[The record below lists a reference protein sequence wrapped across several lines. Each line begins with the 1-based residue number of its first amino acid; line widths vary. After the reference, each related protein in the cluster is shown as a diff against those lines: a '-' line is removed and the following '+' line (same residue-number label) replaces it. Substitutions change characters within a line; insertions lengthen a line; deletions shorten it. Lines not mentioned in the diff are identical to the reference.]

1 MAILLELDLTGE
13 LVEDVG
19 SHPIERVLAR
29 RRVALRTLVDRLAEA
44 AKDPNVVG
52 LLAKL
57 GASSMS
63 LAQAE
68 ELSDAVVRFRTAGK
82 QTIAW
87 AETFGELGRGTT
99 AYVVAT
105 GFSEV
110 WLQPSGSVG
119 LMGAAAAGVF
129 VRGALDHANVEPL
142 FAQRHEYKNAAD
154 SLLRSEFT
162 EAHREATERLA
173 TSAYEQI
180 VSAVAVG
187 RGLPEERVRE
197 LVDRAPIP
205 ATEAH
210 EAGLVDHLGYRDA
223 VHGALDHRWAE
234 KPTLLYLSRYR
245 RRWGSLRRTQKTRR
259 PGVGLIEAVGA
270 IQTGRSKRGPIGR
283 VAGSDTIAAA
293 FRFAVRDERIKAIVF
308 RVNSRGGSYIASDT
322 IWREVCVAR
331 EAGKPVVVSMG
342 DVAGSGGYYVA
353 MAANVIV
360 AQPATLT
367 GSIGVLGGKLQTS
380 GLLERLGVKVE
391 GLAHGR
397 HALMFSSQTG
407 FTDEEW
413 AKLDEWLDLVYDD
426 FTEKVARGQRHD
438 SRGSPQGGARPGVD
452 GSRRH
457 RTRTGRRARR
467 TAPGRGDRTGA
478 CRLGARRPTA
488 SSPRGVADETPA
500 PTTKQRRPGSL
511 RTSPGMERRALG
523 VGRTRPVGDGPGASG
538 RRATDHARW
547 TASITAEDRLAIT
560 RLERQGARGQ
570 RATFLP
576 PSSRARQTS

>member
-1 MAILLELDLTGE
+1 
-13 LVEDVG
+13 
-19 SHPIERVLAR
+19 
-29 RRVALRTLVDRLAEA
+29 
-44 AKDPNVVG
+44 
-52 LLAKL
+52 
-57 GASSMS
+57 MS

-99 AYVVAT
+99 AYVLAT

-129 VRGALDHANVEPL
+129 VRGALDRANVEPL

-187 RGLPEERVRE
+187 RRLPEERVRE

-205 ATEAH
+205 ATEAQQ
-210 EAGLVDHLGYRDA
+210 AGLVDHLGYRDA
-223 VHGALDHRWAE
+223 VHGALDHRWVE

-245 RRWGSLRRTQKTRR
+245 RRCDGLRRALKTRQ
-259 PGVGLIEAVGA
+259 PAVGLIEAVGA

-283 VAGSDTIAAA
+283 VAGSETIAAA

-380 GLLERLGVKVE
+380 GLLDRLGVRVE

-407 FTDEEW
+407 FSDEEW

-426 FTEKVARGQRHD
+426 FTGKVARGRSMTREAVHEVARGRVWTGADAAERGLVDELGGLRLAVEIARERAGLAHD
-438 SRGSPQGGARPGVD
+438 APLRPALAVSP
-452 GSRRH
+452 
-457 RTRTGRRARR
+457 ARR
-467 TAPGRGDRTGA
+467 
-478 CRLGARRPTA
+478 LRRPRNSDDPA
-488 SSPRGVADETPA
+488 ALVQVRGWNAELWEWGEHAQLAT
-500 PTTKQRRPGSL
+500 
-511 RTSPGMERRALG
+511 ALG
-523 VGRTRPVGDGPGASG
+523 LPAAGPLTMPAGLL
-538 RRATDHARW
+538 R
-547 TASITAEDRLAIT
+547 
-560 RLERQGARGQ
+560 
-570 RATFLP
+570 
-576 PSSRARQTS
+576 